1 MTIMICQ
8 NCGKNEAT
16 THVKRVVNGDT
27 TEMHLCAECAQHLG
41 YGDIFS
47 GFGLNLDDFFGGF
60 LGDTMQKLAA
70 PAEQKC
76 PKCGSTFSD
85 IVKSGRLGCGECYRT
100 FYDKLLPSIQRI
112 HGRIK
117 HNGKQVSAPAEI
129 QPEEDKKEPVSE
141 IDELKSQLAA
151 AVEKQEFEQAAILR
165 DEIKKLESQQAE

>member
-1 MTIMICQ
+1 MLCQ

-16 THVKRVVNGDT
+16 THVKKIVNGDT
-27 TEMHLCAECAQHLG
+27 TEMHLCPECAQHLG

-60 LGDTMQKLAA
+60 LGDTMQKLAS

-76 PKCGSTFSD
+76 PKCGNTFTD
-85 IVKSGRLGCGECYRT
+85 IVNSGRIGCSDCYRT

-117 HNGKQVSAPAEI
+117 HNGKQITSP
-129 QPEEDKKEPVSE
+129 KSEPVKSKE
-141 IDELKSQLAA
+141 DTLAEQISNLKSQLES
-151 AVEKQEFEQAAILR
+151 AVANQEFEQAAILR
-165 DEIKKLESQQAE
+165 DKIKELENNKSK

>member
-1 MTIMICQ
+1 MLCQ

-27 TEMHLCAECAQHLG
+27 TETHLCAECAQHLG

-70 PAEQKC
+70 PVEQKC

-85 IVKSGRLGCGECYRT
+85 IAKSGRLGCSDCYRT

-117 HNGKQVSAPAEI
+117 HSGKQVPV
-129 QPEEDKKEPVSE
+129 PTKESKNVDDNNGISRL
-141 IDELKSQLAA
+141 DDLKAQLAA
-151 AVEKQEFEQAAILR
+151 AVENQEFEQAAVIR
-165 DEIKKLESQQAE
+165 DEIKKLENQ

>member
-1 MTIMICQ
+1 MLCQ

-27 TEMHLCAECAQHLG
+27 TETHLCAECAQHLG

-70 PAEQKC
+70 PNEQKC

-85 IVKSGRLGCGECYRT
+85 IVNSGRLGCSDCYRT

-112 HGRIK
+112 HGRIN
-117 HNGKQVSAPAEI
+117 HTGKQAPTVKETS
-129 QPEEDKKEPVSE
+129 KKDDESSE
-141 IDELKSQLAA
+141 INRIDDLKAQLAK
-151 AVEKQEFEQAAILR
+151 AVENQEFEQAAVLR
-165 DEIKKLESQQAE
+165 DEIKKLESE

>member
-1 MTIMICQ
+1 MLCQ

-16 THVKRVVNGDT
+16 THVKRIVNGDT
-27 TEMHLCAECAQHLG
+27 TETHLCAQCAQHLG

-60 LGDTMQKLAA
+60 LGDTVQKLAS

-85 IVKSGRLGCGECYRT
+85 IVKSGRLGCSDCYRT
-100 FYDKLLPSIQRI
+100 FYDRLLPSIQRI

-117 HNGKQVSAPAEI
+117 HNGKQITAPVEAAEE
-129 QPEEDKKEPVSE
+129 PKEEKEENRLETLKAQLSE
-141 IDELKSQLAA
+141 
-151 AVEKQEFEQAAILR
+151 AVEKQEFEQAAVIR
-165 DEIKKLESQQAE
+165 DEIKKLEAEQNG

>member
-1 MTIMICQ
+1 MTIMLCQ

-27 TEMHLCAECAQHLG
+27 TETHLCAECAQHLG

-70 PAEQKC
+70 PAEQRC
-76 PKCGSTFSD
+76 PKCGSSFGD
-85 IVKSGRLGCGECYRT
+85 IVKSGRLGCSDCYRT

-117 HNGKQVSAPAEI
+117 HSGKQAPAPKE
-129 QPEEDKKEPVSE
+129 QAEVAPQETAEDK
-141 IDELKSQLAA
+141 ITELKAQLQK
-151 AVEKQEFEQAAILR
+151 AVENQEFEQAAVLR
-165 DEIKKLESQQAE
+165 DEIKKLEAE